1 MSCSSPYSWSGC
13 DMENTW
19 DGVDKFDTMMMK
31 KLYAKLGHGSQKV
44 WRHLLWYLVNMA
56 IFRLE
61 LAEHLIGFMCFH
73 VSNANNK
80 CVRTV
85 SG

>member
-31 KLYAKLGHGSQKV
+31 KLYCKIRTWQSESLETS
-44 WRHLLWYLVNMA
+44 LVGT
-56 IFRLE
+56 L
-61 LAEHLIGFMCFH
+61 
-73 VSNANNK
+73 S
-80 CVRTV
+80 TWQY
-85 SG
+85 SD